1 MKIRNTCLAA
11 LAALVI
17 IPAAWAQAGSSAPSA
32 ATGKIAVISLQGAIA
47 GTEEGKQASKELQA
61 QFAPRQAEIANLGKQ
76 IQALQQ
82 RLQAGQTTL
91 SDEEK
96 AHLTREINELTRKG
110 QREQQ
115 DLSDDGNEAQQEA
128 INNIGQKMLAILDK
142 FAKQNGYGII
152 LDNGSSAQSA
162 PVVLYSANQVDV
174 TQQIIKL
181 YDAAYPV
188 KAAAPAATHP
198 GAAKPSHK

>member
-1 MKIRNTCLAA
+1 
-11 LAALVI
+11 
-17 IPAAWAQAGSSAPSA
+17 
-32 ATGKIAVISLQGAIA
+32 
-47 GTEEGKQASKELQA
+47 
-61 QFAPRQAEIANLGKQ
+61 
-76 IQALQQ
+76 
-82 RLQAGQTTL
+82 
-91 SDEEK
+91 
-96 AHLTREINELTRKG
+96 
-110 QREQQ
+110 
-115 DLSDDGNEAQQEA
+115 
-128 INNIGQKMLAILDK
+128 MLAVLDK